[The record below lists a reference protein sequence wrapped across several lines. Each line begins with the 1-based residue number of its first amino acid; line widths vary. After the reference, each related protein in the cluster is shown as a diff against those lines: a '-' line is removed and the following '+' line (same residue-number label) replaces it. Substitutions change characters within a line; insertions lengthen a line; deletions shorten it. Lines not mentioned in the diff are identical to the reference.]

1 MKTKVN
7 AIQCRECSDII
18 YSRARHDFRTCSCGN
33 CSIDGGFDY
42 MKISFGYNG
51 YIFIDLSVNATEEEL
66 YNDWNYRNNRYGLIR
81 VD

>member
-7 AIQCRECSDII
+7 AIQCRGCSDII

-51 YIFIDLSVNATEEEL
+51 YINIPLEIKVTEKDLWE
-66 YNDWNYRNNRYGLIR
+66 DWNSGKDCYGLIK